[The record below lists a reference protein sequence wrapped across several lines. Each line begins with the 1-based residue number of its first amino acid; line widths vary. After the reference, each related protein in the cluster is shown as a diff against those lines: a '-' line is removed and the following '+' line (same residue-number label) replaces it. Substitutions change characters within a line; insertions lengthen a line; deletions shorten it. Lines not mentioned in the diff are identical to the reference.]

1 MRACVIWTL
10 LVSTSWVHA
19 GCERDFRTFAAARSG
34 GAAAPARRLPDP
46 KTLAKAGLQYYWRAK
61 VPLGDSEQVAR
72 LWLLGEKLYCLTN
85 TNHLV
90 AVDALRGIVLWRYPV
105 ADPGKT
111 VYRPCRY
118 DKLAMSDK
126 APSIDD
132 IQKPNPLAGLDA
144 RDAVLI
150 NGITN
155 VLVLN
160 RTTGDLIR
168 RVQFKFGAGGSAAGI
183 TDGRNFFVPD
193 DRGHYHAI
201 RLQEGLTWWTMSIGD
216 MIVSPMLYMNDKVFV
231 AGVNGALHVVSASL
245 ARRQVWSRR
254 LDGPVTASA
263 LVTQKGY
270 FVPCED
276 RNLYAF
282 EPATGVELWEPF
294 ECKYPLRDVPQASE
308 ISIFQ
313 YVRDSR
319 KFFAVNIVNGKLR
332 WSMTGPRKVLAAMD
346 NNVYLLSGARMLIVD
361 EVLGKVTASVPI
373 GGMDLLAANTTAP
386 AVYGATR
393 KGGVYCIRPLSAG
406 YLTAE
411 MLRELDAKK

>member
-1 MRACVIWTL
+1 MRACVIWTV

-19 GCERDFRTFAAARSG
+19 GCERDFRALAAART
-34 GAAAPARRLPDP
+34 GAAAPPARRLPDP
-46 KTLAKAGLQYYWRAK
+46 KTLAKAGLQYYWQAK
-61 VPLGDSEQVAR
+61 VPLRDSEQIACF
-72 LWLLGEKLYCLTN
+72 WLLDEKLYCFTN

-90 AVDALRGIVLWRYPV
+90 AVDALRGIVLWRYPA

-111 VYRPCRY
+111 VYRPCHY
-118 DKLAMSDK
+118 DKLPMSEK
-126 APSIDD
+126 APNIDG
-132 IQKPNPLAGLDA
+132 IQKPNPVAGLKA

-150 NGITN
+150 NGITD

-168 RVQFKFGAGGSAAGI
+168 RVRFNFGAGGSAAGI

-193 DRGHYHAI
+193 DRGYYHAI
-201 RLQEGLTWWTMSIGD
+201 LLQEGLTSWTMSIGD
-216 MIVSPMLYMNDKVFV
+216 MIVSPILYMDDKVFV
-231 AGVNGALHVVSASL
+231 AGVNGALHVVSASS
-245 ARRQVWSRR
+245 ARRKVWSRR
-254 LDGPVTASA
+254 LDGPVTAPA
-263 LVTQKGY
+263 LVTRKGY

-282 EPATGVELWEPF
+282 DPVTGVDLWEPF
-294 ECKYPLRDVPQASE
+294 DCKYPLRDVPQASE
-308 ISIFQ
+308 ISVFQ
-313 YVRDSR
+313 HVRDSR

-346 NNVYLLSGARMLIVD
+346 NNVYLLSGTRMLIVD